1 MELFGLDV
9 SVTWTLVI
17 GVLLLLAWYD
27 WWRHHYF
34 QRLGIPVADYVP
46 IFGNALQWRRGLQTT
61 FTDYVKKYGRVVG
74 TYDFH
79 RPVLIITDP
88 DLLKNI
94 LVKNFSSFNNRRRI
108 GMSQKPLSR
117 ALTDLVNEEWKEIRS
132 VITPSFSASK
142 MRKMSPLINECC
154 DTLLASIGKA
164 REGDMSIDFMVVSGA
179 YTMDV
184 IAKCGFG
191 LEVDSQGSKDDPFVK
206 NAKKFFEFS
215 RLSPKVLIL
224 SLFPFMGRVF
234 TFLNISLF
242 APDALK
248 FFMDVTEAACKMRTA
263 EGEQASQRV
272 DLLQLMLN
280 AHNDPE
286 VDQEDTPS
294 SDKAKGKGVV
304 QRKPLSTED
313 VMAQS
318 LIFFLAGYDTS
329 TAMLSLTAYLLATNQ
344 DAQEKLHAEIDN
356 LAPTRDNLGYDVI
369 AKMEYLDMVIN
380 ESLRMYPPTV
390 VFDRMCNDTITYK
403 GLVIEKGVGV
413 LVSVWTMHYDEEY
426 WTNPTTFDP
435 ERFSPENKA
444 SIKPCSFQT
453 FGFGPRNC
461 IGMRFALLE
470 AKMAL
475 VRVLQQY
482 RFDVCSETEI
492 PPTLGKRGHLAPKN
506 IILNAIPRK

>member
-9 SVTWTLVI
+9 SVTWTLVV

-27 WWRHHYF
+27 WWCHHYF
-34 QRLGIPVADYVP
+34 QRRGIPVADYIP
-46 IFGNALQWRRGLQTT
+46 FFGNILQWRRGIQTT

-74 TYDFH
+74 TYVF
-79 RPVLIITDP
+79 RKPVLIIADP

-94 LVKNFSSFNNRRRI
+94 LVKHFSSFYNRRI
-108 GMSQKPLSR
+108 PSISQKPLNR
-117 ALTDLVNEEWKEIRS
+117 GMTRLVNEEWKDARN

-142 MRKMSPLINECC
+142 MKKMSSMINECC
-154 DTLLASIGKA
+154 DTLVASIGKA
-164 REGDMSIDFMVVSGA
+164 REGDKFIDFRVVFGGF
-179 YTMDV
+179 TMDV

-191 LEVDSQGSKDDPFVK
+191 LEVDSQGNKDDPFVK
-206 NAKKFFEFS
+206 NAM
-215 RLSPKVLIL
+215 RLLNFNRFNPLFLIL
-224 SLFPFMGRVF
+224 TVVPFMGRVF
-234 TFLNISLF
+234 AFLNISLV

-248 FFMDVTEAACKMRTA
+248 FFTDVTEAACKMRTA
-263 EGEQASQRV
+263 EGAQASQRV

-304 QRKPLSTED
+304 QRKPLSTVD
-313 VMAQS
+313 VIGQS
-318 LIFFLAGYDTS
+318 LTFFLAGYET
-329 TAMLSLTAYLLATNQ
+329 TNTLLSFTAYLLATNQ
-344 DAQEKLHAEIDN
+344 DTQEKLHAEIDN

-369 AKMEYLDMVIN
+369 AKMEYMDMVIN
-380 ESLRMYPPTV
+380 ESLRMYPPAV
-390 VFDRMCNDTITYK
+390 MFDRACNDTITFE
-403 GLVIEKGVGV
+403 GLTIEKGVGV
-413 LVSVWTMHYDEEY
+413 IASVWTIHHDEEY
-426 WTNPTTFDP
+426 WNNPEKFDP

-444 SIKPCSFQT
+444 SIKQCTFLP

-492 PPTLGKRGHLAPKN
+492 PPTVGKAGLMSPKN
-506 IILNAIPRK
+506 INLKAVPRN